1 MTWMIKVWS
10 PITNWYLQLLIL
22 RLPIT
27 QFLELTDLSLLNLPF
42 TSTYIGYAL
51 RGIVMA
57 CPKIMVSNIDWGVTQ
72 RIIAVEGQKRNCFR
86 RRYHHNWNL
95 QDI

>member
-1 MTWMIKVWS
+1 MTCMIKVWS

-42 TSTYIGYAL
+42 TSTYHWLCFRWHRNGL
-51 RGIVMA
+51 R
-57 CPKIMVSNIDWGVTQ
+57 CPKIMVSNIDWDVTQ
-72 RIIAVEGQKRNCFR
+72 RIIAVEGQKRN
-86 RRYHHNWNL
+86 
-95 QDI
+95 